1 MAAHHPV
8 VIVGSGYAGLQLARQ
23 FRRHAPA
30 TPLVIVCADD
40 GADYPKPQLSHAV
53 SKRQSAADLIRKS
66 AKEVALELKA
76 LLLTGQQVKAID
88 PERQVIQLAERE
100 LPYRDLVLAVG
111 AEAWVPPVSGDAVD
125 AIITLNSLQHY
136 QQYQEQLVNSQRI
149 LIVGSGLIGSELAND
164 FLLAGKQITL
174 CDPTDRLLYSL
185 TPDFVSERLH
195 SVLAQAGCKFAFNT
209 TLASLD
215 RQSDGLL
222 ATFSDGTS
230 IVVDSVV
237 CAAGL
242 RPRIALAQVAG
253 LNVNRGIVV
262 DKQLATSASH
272 IYALGDCAEIDG
284 QLLPYLQP
292 ITLSAQALAKTLAG
306 EQTLVQWP
314 VMPVN
319 VKTSSYPVQLAGEVR
334 SDDLIWQ
341 LDEDDNGLTGQ
352 AFRHDALV
360 GFVTSGQHITRSMAL
375 IKQLAE
381 N

>member
-174 CDPTDRLLYSL
+174 CDPTDRLLCSL

-195 SVLAQAGCKFAFNT
+195 SVLAQAGCKFAFST
-209 TLASLD
+209 TLAALD
-215 RQSDGLL
+215 RQSDSLL
-222 ATFSDGTS
+222 ATFSDGSS

-242 RPRIALAQVAG
+242 RPRITLAKNAG

-262 DKQLATSASH
+262 DKQLATSAPH

-292 ITLSAQALAKTLAG
+292 ITVSAQALAKTLAG

-341 LDEDDNGLTGQ
+341 LDEDDNGLIGQ
-352 AFRHDALV
+352 AFRHDVLV

>member
-8 VIVGSGYAGLQLARQ
+8 VIVGSGHAGLQLARQ

-76 LLLTGQQVKAID
+76 LLLTGQQVNAID

-174 CDPTDRLLYSL
+174 CDPTDRLLFSL

-319 VKTSSYPVQLAGEVR
+319 VKTNQCIMPECL
-334 SDDLIWQ
+334 
-341 LDEDDNGLTGQ
+341 
-352 AFRHDALV
+352 
-360 GFVTSGQHITRSMAL
+360 SGQTIVVFIQLPDQIITANFAS
-375 IKQLAE
+375 QLYRITAGFDIDRHHRPLHQCLFASQCFR
-381 N
+381 

>member
-76 LLLTGQQVKAID
+76 LLLTGQQVQAID
-88 PERQVIQLAERE
+88 PERQAIQLAERE

>member
-40 GADYPKPQLSHAV
+40 GADYPKPQLSHAI
-53 SKRQSAADLIRKS
+53 SKRQSATDLIRKS

-111 AEAWVPPVSGDAVD
+111 AEAWVPPIQGDAVD

-136 QQYQEQLVNSQRI
+136 QQYQEQLANSQRV
-149 LIVGSGLIGSELAND
+149 LIVGGGLIGSELAND
-164 FLLAGKQITL
+164 FLLAGKQVTL
-174 CDPTDRLLYSL
+174 CDPTDRLLCSL

-209 TLASLD
+209 MLASLD
-215 RQSDGLL
+215 RRSDGLL
-222 ATFSDGTS
+222 ATFSDGIS
-230 IVVDSVV
+230 IVVDSVE

-242 RPRIALAQVAG
+242 RPRTTLAKAAG
-253 LNVNRGIVV
+253 LNINRGIVV
-262 DKQLATSASH
+262 DKQLATSAPH

-284 QLLPYLQP
+284 RLLPYLQP
-292 ITLSAQALAKTLAG
+292 ITVSAQALAKTLAG
-306 EQTLVQWP
+306 EQTRVQWP

-341 LDEDDNGLTGQ
+341 LDEDENGLTGQ
-352 AFRHDALV
+352 AFRHDVLV

>member
-76 LLLTGQQVKAID
+76 LLLTGQQVNAID

-149 LIVGSGLIGSELAND
+149 LIVGSGLISSELAND

-174 CDPTDRLLYSL
+174 CDPTDRLLCSL

>member
-8 VIVGSGYAGLQLARQ
+8 VIVGSGHAGLQLARQ
-23 FRRHAPA
+23 FHRHAPA

-76 LLLTGQQVKAID
+76 LLLTGQQVNAID

-174 CDPTDRLLYSL
+174 CDPTDRLLFSL

>member
-8 VIVGSGYAGLQLARQ
+8 VLVGSGYAGLQLARQ

-111 AEAWVPPVSGDAVD
+111 AEAWVPPIQGDAVD

-136 QQYQEQLVNSQRI
+136 QQYQEQLANSQRV
-149 LIVGSGLIGSELAND
+149 LIVGGGLIGSELAND
-164 FLLAGKQITL
+164 FLLAGKQVTL
-174 CDPTDRLLYSL
+174 CDPTDRLLCSL

-209 TLASLD
+209 MLASLD
-215 RQSDGLL
+215 RRSDGLL
-222 ATFSDGTS
+222 ATFSDGIS

-242 RPRIALAQVAG
+242 RPRTTLAKAAG

-262 DKQLATSASH
+262 DKQLATSAPH
-272 IYALGDCAEIDG
+272 IYALGDCAEICG
-284 QLLPYLQP
+284 RLLPYLQP
-292 ITLSAQALAKTLAG
+292 ITVSAQALARTLAG
-306 EQTLVQWP
+306 EQTRVQWP

-352 AFRHDALV
+352 AFRHDVFV

>member
-76 LLLTGQQVKAID
+76 LLLTGQQVNAID

>member
-76 LLLTGQQVKAID
+76 LLLTGQQVNAID
-88 PERQVIQLAERE
+88 LERQVIQLAERE

-174 CDPTDRLLYSL
+174 CDPTDRLLFSL

>member
-76 LLLTGQQVKAID
+76 LLLTGQQVNAIV

>member
-76 LLLTGQQVKAID
+76 LLLTGQQVNAID

-314 VMPVN
+314 GMPGN

>member
-1 MAAHHPV
+1 M
-8 VIVGSGYAGLQLARQ
+8 
-23 FRRHAPA
+23 
-30 TPLVIVCADD
+30 
-40 GADYPKPQLSHAV
+40 
-53 SKRQSAADLIRKS
+53 
-66 AKEVALELKA
+66 
-76 LLLTGQQVKAID
+76 
-88 PERQVIQLAERE
+88 
-100 LPYRDLVLAVG
+100 
-111 AEAWVPPVSGDAVD
+111 PPVSGDAVD

-136 QQYQEQLVNSQRI
+136 RQYQDQLANSQRV

-174 CDPTDRLLYSL
+174 CDPTDRLLCSL

-215 RQSDGLL
+215 RRSDGLL

-242 RPRIALAQVAG
+242 RPRITLAQAAG
-253 LNVNRGIVV
+253 LNVNRGIMV
-262 DKQLATSASH
+262 DKQLATSSAH

-292 ITLSAQALAKTLAG
+292 ITVSAQALAKTLAG
-306 EQTLVQWP
+306 EQTRVQWP

-341 LDEDDNGLTGQ
+341 LDEDDNGLIGQ
-352 AFRHDALV
+352 AFRHDVLV

>member
-76 LLLTGQQVKAID
+76 LLLTGQQVNAID
-88 PERQVIQLAERE
+88 PERQVVQLAVRE

-174 CDPTDRLLYSL
+174 CDPTDRLLFSL

>member
-76 LLLTGQQVKAID
+76 LLLTGQQVNAID

-111 AEAWVPPVSGDAVD
+111 AEAWIPPVSGDAVD

>member
-76 LLLTGQQVKAID
+76 LLLTGQQVNAID
-88 PERQVIQLAERE
+88 LERQVIQLAERE

>member
-30 TPLVIVCADD
+30 TPLVIVCADE
-40 GADYPKPQLSHAV
+40 GADYPKPQLSHAI

-66 AKEVALELKA
+66 AKEIALELKA

-111 AEAWVPPVSGDAVD
+111 AEAWVPPVSGDA
-125 AIITLNSLQHY
+125 ANEIITLNSLQEY
-136 QQYQEQLVNSQRI
+136 QLHQERLTNSQRI
-149 LIVGSGLIGSELAND
+149 LLIGAGLIGCELAND
-164 FLLAGKQITL
+164 FLLAGKQVTI
-174 CDPTDRLLYSL
+174 CDPADSLLNALLPGFTSEKLQTVL
-185 TPDFVSERLH
+185 T
-195 SVLAQAGCKFAFNT
+195 QAGCQFELMNT
-209 TLASLD
+209 LKSAEKVA
-215 RQSDGLL
+215 DGIR
-222 ATFSDGTS
+222 ATFSNGNPIT
-230 IVVDSVV
+230 VDSIV

-242 RPRIALAQVAG
+242 RPRTALAKAAG
-253 LNVNRGIVV
+253 LPVNRGIVV
-262 DKQLATSASH
+262 DETLATSDPH
-272 IYALGDCAEIDG
+272 IYALGDCAEIAG

-292 ITLSAQALAKTLAG
+292 ITVSAQVLAKTLAG
-306 EQTLVQWP
+306 EQTAVQWP

-334 SDDLIWQ
+334 SEDLIWQ
-341 LDEDDNGLTGQ
+341 LDEDENGLIGL
-352 AFRHDALV
+352 AFRHDKLV
-360 GFVTSGQHITRSMAL
+360 GFVTCGQHTTRSMTL

>member
-53 SKRQSAADLIRKS
+53 SKCQSAADLIRKS

-88 PERQVIQLAERE
+88 PEQQVIQLAERE

-174 CDPTDRLLYSL
+174 CDPTDRLLFSL
-185 TPDFVSERLH
+185 TPDFVSERLL

-209 TLASLD
+209 TLVSLD

-222 ATFSDGTS
+222 ATFSDGSS

-242 RPRIALAQVAG
+242 RPRITLAKTAG

-262 DKQLATSASH
+262 DKQLATSAPH

-306 EQTLVQWP
+306 EQTRVQWP

-341 LDEDDNGLTGQ
+341 LNEDDNGLTGQ

>member
-76 LLLTGQQVKAID
+76 LLLTGQQVNAID
-88 PERQVIQLAERE
+88 LERQVIQLAERE
-100 LPYRDLVLAVG
+100 LPYRDLVVAVG

>member
-76 LLLTGQQVKAID
+76 LLLTGQQVKGID

-111 AEAWVPPVSGDAVD
+111 AEAWIPPISGNAVD

-136 QQYQEQLVNSQRI
+136 QQYQEQLAASQRV

-174 CDPTDRLLYSL
+174 CDPTDRLLCSL

-195 SVLAQAGCKFAFNT
+195 SVLAQAGCKFAFST

-242 RPRIALAQVAG
+242 RPRTTLAKAAG

-262 DKQLATSASH
+262 DKRLATSAPH

-292 ITLSAQALAKTLAG
+292 ITVSAQALAKTLAG
-306 EQTLVQWP
+306 EQTVLQWP

-341 LDEDDNGLTGQ
+341 LDEDDSGLTGR

-360 GFVTSGQHITRSMAL
+360 GFVTGGQHIARSMTL
-375 IKQLAE
+375 IKQLAT

>member
-76 LLLTGQQVKAID
+76 LLLTGQQVNAID

-100 LPYRDLVLAVG
+100 LPYRDLVLALG

>member
-76 LLLTGQQVKAID
+76 LLLTGQQVNAID

-174 CDPTDRLLYSL
+174 CDPTDRLLFSL

>member
-76 LLLTGQQVKAID
+76 LLLTGQQVNAID

-136 QQYQEQLVNSQRI
+136 QQYQEKLVNSQRI

>member
-23 FRRHAPA
+23 FRRQAPA

-40 GADYPKPQLSHAV
+40 GADYPKPQLSHAI
-53 SKRQSAADLIRKS
+53 SKRQSATDLIRKS

-76 LLLTGQQVKAID
+76 LLITGQQVKAID

>member
-76 LLLTGQQVKAID
+76 LLLTGQQVNAID

-111 AEAWVPPVSGDAVD
+111 AEAWVPPVSGDALD

-174 CDPTDRLLYSL
+174 CDPTDRLLFSL

>member
-76 LLLTGQQVKAID
+76 LLLTGQQVKSID

-111 AEAWVPPVSGDAVD
+111 AEAWVPPISGDAVD

-136 QQYQEQLVNSQRI
+136 QQYQEQLASSQRV

-164 FLLAGKQITL
+164 FLLAGKQVTL
-174 CDPTDRLLYSL
+174 CDPTDRLLCSL
-185 TPDFVSERLH
+185 TPEFVSERLH

-209 TLASLD
+209 TLAALD

-222 ATFSDGTS
+222 ATFSDGSS

-242 RPRIALAQVAG
+242 RPRIALAQAAG

-292 ITLSAQALAKTLAG
+292 ITVSAQALAKTLAG

>member
-76 LLLTGQQVKAID
+76 LLLTGQQVKSID
-88 PERQVIQLAERE
+88 PERQVIQLVERE
-100 LPYRDLVLAVG
+100 LPYRDLVLAIG

-136 QQYQEQLVNSQRI
+136 QQYQEQLANSQRI

-164 FLLAGKQITL
+164 FLLARKQITL
-174 CDPTDRLLYSL
+174 CDPTDRLLCSL

-215 RQSDGLL
+215 RRSDGLL
-222 ATFSDGTS
+222 ATFSDGSS
-230 IVVDSVV
+230 IVVDSVM

-242 RPRIALAQVAG
+242 RPRTTLAKAAG
-253 LNVNRGIVV
+253 LNINRGIVV
-262 DKQLATSASH
+262 DKHLTTSAPH

-292 ITLSAQALAKTLAG
+292 ITVSAQALAKTLAG
-306 EQTLVQWP
+306 EQTRVQWP

-341 LDEDDNGLTGQ
+341 LDEDENGLTGQ

>member
-76 LLLTGQQVKAID
+76 LLLTGQQVNAID

-215 RQSDGLL
+215 RQSDGLM
-222 ATFSDGTS
+222 ATFSDGSS
-230 IVVDSVV
+230 IVFDSVV
-237 CAAGL
+237 FAAGL
-242 RPRIALAQVAG
+242 RPRIALAQAAG

>member
-76 LLLTGQQVKAID
+76 LLLTGQQVNAID

-262 DKQLATSASH
+262 DKQLATSAAH

>member
-40 GADYPKPQLSHAV
+40 GADYPKPQLSHAI
-53 SKRQSAADLIRKS
+53 SKRQSATDLIRKS

-88 PERQVIQLAERE
+88 PERQVIQLAARE

-111 AEAWVPPVSGDAVD
+111 AEAWVPPIGGDAID
-125 AIITLNSLQHY
+125 EIITLNSLQHY
-136 QQYQEQLVNSQRI
+136 QQYQEQLANSQRV

-164 FLLAGKQITL
+164 FLLAGKQVTL
-174 CDPTDRLLYSL
+174 CDPTDRLLCSL
-185 TPDFVSERLH
+185 TPEFVSERLH
-195 SVLAQAGCKFAFNT
+195 NVLAQAGCEFAFNT
-209 TLASLD
+209 TLASLN
-215 RQSDGLL
+215 QQNDGLL
-222 ATFSDGTS
+222 ATFSDGS
-230 IVVDSVV
+230 SVVVDSVV

-242 RPRIALAQVAG
+242 RPRIALAQAAG
-253 LNVNRGIVV
+253 LNINRGIVV
-262 DKQLATSASH
+262 DKQLATSAAH

-292 ITLSAQALAKTLAG
+292 ITVSAQALAKTLAG
-306 EQTLVQWP
+306 EQTQVQWP

-352 AFRHDALV
+352 AFRQDALV
-360 GFVTSGQHITRSMAL
+360 GFVTSGQHISRSMAL

>member
-1 MAAHHPV
+1 MAWLVHDGE
-8 VIVGSGYAGLQLARQ
+8 IVA
-23 FRRHAPA
+23 
-30 TPLVIVCADD
+30 PLVIVCADD

-76 LLLTGQQVKAID
+76 LLLTGQQVNAID

>member
-76 LLLTGQQVKAID
+76 LLLTGQQVNAID

-174 CDPTDRLLYSL
+174 CDPTDRLLFSL
-185 TPDFVSERLH
+185 TADFVSERLH

>member
-8 VIVGSGYAGLQLARQ
+8 VIVGSGHAGLQLARQ

-76 LLLTGQQVKAID
+76 LLLTGQQVNAID

-174 CDPTDRLLYSL
+174 CDPTDRLLFSL

>member
-76 LLLTGQQVKAID
+76 LLLTGQQVNAID

-209 TLASLD
+209 TLAALD
-215 RQSDGLL
+215 RRSDGLL